1 MPSLSFG
8 RQPLKIPLSE
18 YRLAVTICFEDT
30 IPQVIARFFREDAA
44 GRQPDVLIN
53 LSNDGWFHGSAELDM
68 HLAIGVF
75 RAVEHRVPLARAV
88 NTGLSA
94 LVDGNGE
101 IRAFLPKE
109 TEGVLSVTV
118 PLDDRRSLY
127 TRLGDW
133 LGLSCL
139 AVTIGLVPLGIFR
152 KPRRAAPAELTE
164 TPEIPTLGC
173 LPERRPWGKFGQV
186 GHLGRREPE
195 SLTGRFRTRVV
206 AACHSSSRIVNIK
219 IAVEDR

>member
-1 MPSLSFG
+1 M
-8 RQPLKIPLSE
+8 
-18 YRLAVTICFEDT
+18 
-30 IPQVIARFFREDAA
+30 
-44 GRQPDVLIN
+44 LIN

-127 TRLGDW
+127 TRFGDW

-152 KPRRAAPAELTE
+152 KPRRYLPAELTE

-173 LPERRPWGKFGQV
+173 LPERGAWGKFGQV
-186 GHLGRREPE
+186 GTDRRRERRN
-195 SLTGRFRTRVV
+195 LCTGR
-206 AACHSSSRIVNIK
+206 SSHRGGDDLPL
-219 IAVEDR
+219 ELTHR